1 MSEDTIINLLAGGT
15 LLFAVVLSILI
26 KNTKAHKVLTFI
38 FYPLIKLKEWLDP
51 DYWANRIGEKSG
63 AYDKAR
69 AYGKKEKPWYIKGAL
84 IVVIIALF
92 FFMAE
97 LQAGDNH
104 IHVDQVGNGGDDIT
118 LTIDQIGHNNEV
130 DFSFAHSD
138 NTIILKQ
145 YGAGNKVSWV
155 PYWGSGKSWGG
166 DIDGTGNNLNIEQ
179 HDGATYGGHVWG
191 NDNDVDIYQNVTHTH
206 YLDIHTDDV
215 DHDIRQEDGGSS
227 YSHVWYYGSQDGSV
241 VNIQQKGGGSHN
253 ATIQLQGSKPTT
265 LNLIQDSA
273 SNKSYSLTQNCV
285 TNGGCSVTVTQD

>member
-1 MSEDTIINLLAGGT
+1 MCIRDS
-15 LLFAVVLSILI
+15 
-26 KNTKAHKVLTFI
+26 
-38 FYPLIKLKEWLDP
+38 
-51 DYWANRIGEKSG
+51 
-63 AYDKAR
+63 
-69 AYGKKEKPWYIKGAL
+69 
-84 IVVIIALF
+84 
-92 FFMAE
+92 
-97 LQAGDNH
+97 
-104 IHVDQVGNGGDDIT
+104 
-118 LTIDQIGHNNEV
+118 
-130 DFSFAHSD
+130 
-138 NTIILKQ
+138 
-145 YGAGNKVSWV
+145 
-155 PYWGSGKSWGG
+155 G

-191 NDNDVDIYQNVTHTH
+191 NDNDVDIYQNGTHTH

-227 YSHVWYYGSQDGSV
+227 YSHVWYYGTQDGSV

>member
-1 MSEDTIINLLAGGT
+1 M
-15 LLFAVVLSILI
+15 VVKFLKGL
-26 KNTKAHKVLTFI
+26 KNVVS
-38 FYPLIKLKEWLDP
+38 PS
-51 DYWANRIGEKSG
+51 YWANKIGENSG
-63 AYDKAR
+63 L
-69 AYGKKEKPWYIKGAL
+69 YGWAIRKGEQKKPWYVQVAL
-84 IVVIIALF
+84 ILVILLLF

-97 LQAGDNH
+97 LQADDNH
-104 IHVDQVGNGGDDIT
+104 VHVDQVGTGGDEIT
-118 LTIDQIGHNNEV
+118 LTIDQIGHNKEV
-130 DFSFAHSD
+130 DFSFAHSN

-191 NDNDVDIYQNVTHTH
+191 NDNDIDIYQNGTHTH

-215 DHDIRQEDGGSS
+215 DHDIKQEDGGSS
-227 YSHVWYYGSQDGSV
+227 YSHVWYYGSQDGST
-241 VNIQQKGGGSHN
+241 VNIEQKGGGSHN

-273 SNKSYSLTQNCV
+273 SNKSYSITQTCV
-285 TNGGCSVTVTQD
+285 TVGGCTISVTQD

>member
-1 MSEDTIINLLAGGT
+1 MKLLRKI
-15 LLFAVVLSILI
+15 LF
-26 KNTKAHKVLTFI
+26 
-38 FYPLIKLKEWLDP
+38 PLIWLKERISP

-63 AYDKAR
+63 LYDKAR
-69 AYGKKEKPWYIKGAL
+69 AYGEKEKPWYIKLAL
-84 IVVIIALF
+84 ILVIIVLF

-97 LQAGDNH
+97 IQAGDNH
-104 IHVDQVGNGGDDIT
+104 VHIDQVGNGGDEVT
-118 LTIDQIGHNNEV
+118 LTIDQVGHNNEI

-191 NDNDVDIYQNVTHTH
+191 NDNDIDIIQKGTHTH
-206 YLDIHTDDV
+206 YLDIHMDDV
-215 DHDIRQEDGGSS
+215 DHDILQEDGGTS
-227 YSHVWYYGSQDGSV
+227 YSHVYYYGTADGSV
-241 VNIQQKGGGSHN
+241 ANIQQKGGGSHN
-253 ATIQLQGSKPTT
+253 AQVILQGSRPTT

-273 SNKSYSLTQNCV
+273 SNKSYSVTQTCV
-285 TNGGCSVTVTQD
+285 TVGGCSITVTQQ